1 MSTINN
7 NLELNSAIAIY
18 LTYVDTANELG
29 KVDLVNRA
37 NEVIK
42 RDMFNSDI
50 EYYTEL
56 TKYILNEL

>member
-1 MSTINN
+1 MIKE
-7 NLELNSAIAIY
+7 ELLDGAIAIY

-37 NEVIK
+37 NEIIK
-42 RDMFNSDI
+42 KDMFDSDI

-56 TKYILNEL
+56 TKYILDEL

>member
-1 MSTINN
+1 MNN

-50 EYYTEL
+50 KYYTEL

>member
-1 MSTINN
+1 MHN
-7 NLELNSAIAIY
+7 NLELDSAIAIY

-37 NEVIK
+37 NEAIK

-50 EYYTEL
+50 KYYTEL

>member
-1 MSTINN
+1 MIKEEF
-7 NLELNSAIAIY
+7 LDGAIAIY

-37 NEVIK
+37 NEAIK

-50 EYYTEL
+50 KYYTEL

>member
-1 MSTINN
+1 MHN

-29 KVDLVNRA
+29 KVDLVNRD
-37 NEVIK
+37 NEIIK

>member
-1 MSTINN
+1 MKNEEF
-7 NLELNSAIAIY
+7 LRGAIAIY

-37 NEVIK
+37 NEAIK

-50 EYYTEL
+50 KYYTEL

>member
-1 MSTINN
+1 MHN
-7 NLELNSAIAIY
+7 NLELDSAIAIY

-37 NEVIK
+37 NETIK

-56 TKYILNEL
+56 IKYILNEL

>member
-1 MSTINN
+1 MHN
-7 NLELNSAIAIY
+7 NLELDSAIAIY